1 MKFLRSILGKS
12 FDMSP
17 DVFTLNQVFAMN
29 LSDHEDE
36 CMEIIGSAIKELNIE
51 TAIQDI
57 TTAWTQEMVL
67 PTIPH
72 TKKGEDRGFQLGD
85 LSEMLLQLE
94 DSCMN
99 LQSMAGSAYIGPFL
113 PVVQEWE
120 KRLSVVSEV
129 LYTWIQLQRKWLYL
143 EGIFVG
149 GDIRLQLPQEAQKFD
164 DINEDFLQ
172 IMWETHKNP
181 RVIEQCLVPNRLEHL
196 EQLKDGLE
204 ACEKSLQDY
213 LTDKRNAFPRFFFIS
228 DDELLSILGSSSPTA
243 IQEHIVKMFDDV
255 QSLKMA
261 DSGSP
266 GMFDNVQSLK
276 MADSES
282 PGVKTISAMISCE
295 NEVMDFRT
303 PQLTFGEIE
312 QWMTRVLDEMMTANR
327 FWTKKAIYDFGKTSK
342 PRTEWML
349 DNIGMTVLAAN
360 GVWWTAEVENVFSK
374 IRAGNDRAMKDYLG
388 AQNAQLDA
396 LVVKVRGELTKNDRK
411 KFNTVLI
418 VDVRGELT
426 KNDRK
431 KFNTVL
437 IVDVHARDIIDN
449 FVRDGIMDAEEF
461 QWESQLRYYWKKSYL
476 DWKDSLV
483 IIQCSGSFEYG
494 YEYMGLNGRLVITP
508 LTDRIY
514 LTITQAL
521 SMRLGAAP
529 AGPAGT
535 GKTETTKDLAKALG
549 LLCVVTNCGE
559 GMDFLAFGK
568 ILSGLSQCGA
578 WGCFDEF
585 NRIDVSVL
593 SVISTQLLTIRT
605 ALLINATRFQ
615 FEGHDIIMNN
625 KVGIFITMNPGYAG
639 RTELPE
645 SVKALFRPVVCIV
658 PDFEL
663 ICQIMLFSEG
673 FLEAKV
679 LAKKMAVL
687 YKLSKEQLSK
697 QCHYDFGMRALKSV
711 LVMAGELKRA
721 ALQLEESVVLMRAL
735 RDMNLPKFVSED
747 VPLFLGLIKDLFPK
761 TDCSRVSYPEFTAAL
776 ETVLKQDNYEM
787 VPVQVDKVV
796 QMYET
801 MLTRHST
808 MIVGPTG
815 GGKSVV
821 INALVKTSTVL
832 GYPARTYTL
841 NPKAVSVIELYGV
854 LNPETRDWYDGLL
867 SNIFRAV
874 NKPLDPGSKERKYIL
889 FDGDVDALWIENMNS
904 VMDDNKILTLA
915 NGERIRLLAHCQLL
929 FEVGDL
935 QYASPATVSR
945 AGMVYV
951 DPINLGYQPYWTR
964 WVNLNVKADEE
975 LRELLNGIFDKY
987 IPSSLTLIHEG
998 SLPGQETGGEGTPP
1012 LKTIIPQTPL
1022 NMIVQLC
1029 QMLQASLDE
1038 ANLGSMSPEE
1048 LEAVFIQ
1055 SVYASL
1061 GASLVAEAQTVFDA
1075 HVKNLTGF
1083 LNVVDSD
1090 DRLANYTQI
1099 PTAESSWYHY
1109 TLDRSKNAWVPWRH
1123 LVRSYVHDGDK
1134 SFGDIL
1140 VPTTDST
1147 KLTWILS
1154 LMNEIK
1160 RPCIV
1165 VGDTGTSKTATMM
1178 NFLRSLSPDKYV
1190 QLLVNFSSRTTS
1202 MDVQRNIESVVEKR
1216 TKDVFGPP
1224 PDKKLILFID
1234 DLNMPQVDTYGTQQP
1249 IAFLKLLFEK
1259 GGMYGRD
1266 KDLSWKNIKDT
1277 SYFCAMGSP
1286 GGGRNHVD
1294 PRFISLFCVFNLIF
1308 PADATVLRIF
1318 TAILSGHTAQFEPAI
1333 RDCVPVLVQ
1342 MTLDLYKLVI
1352 AELPPT
1358 PAKFHYIFNLRDL
1371 SRIIQGLTATEKIIF
1386 NTKEMFVRA
1395 WRNEF
1400 TRTIC
1405 DRLNTDE
1412 DLSLMSGHIADSVKR
1427 NFPQDVNVVMRDPLL
1442 FGDFRNALKETEP
1455 RYYEDLLDYSA
1466 VGHLFTEILEE
1477 YNESAGAK
1485 ARLDLVLFED
1495 AREHLT
1501 RIHRA
1506 LRLSRGHCMVVGV
1519 EGGGKRSLVRLAS
1532 FAAGYQVFTIQLSRG
1547 YNEASFKEDLKS
1559 LYNLLGVKNQATVF
1573 LFTAAEIVE
1582 EGFLELINNMLTL
1595 GMVAALFDDEEKDGI
1610 ISAVRN
1616 TAKEKGY
1623 VTKDAIWN
1631 FFVQTC
1637 VSNLHIVACMSPT
1650 SPTLRTRCRN
1660 FPGLVNNTCVN
1671 WLHPWSQPA
1680 LLAVATK
1687 FIEPVTSIPESV
1699 KTAVISHL
1707 VHTHESVNGY
1717 LIEYMLL
1724 LKRPNYVTPKHY
1736 LDFIQSF
1743 LTLLKQK
1750 LQYNQEQSV
1759 RLQKGMDKIAEAQI
1773 ELDILNQKLNIQ
1785 KVVVAT
1791 KAKACEELLV
1801 EINQSKTIAE
1811 DKKSKAT
1818 EKSKDIEIQRT
1829 MINIEKT
1836 EAEKALEV
1844 ALPVLES
1851 ARDALGNLSKDD
1863 ITMIRSYNQPPEPVQ
1878 IVSESILIMRGYK
1891 EINWKNAKQMLG
1903 DPSFLKNLKEMNC
1916 DNITQKQQQ
1925 MIRAHL
1931 QTSTKMKEMELIS
1944 KAGFGLL
1951 KFVEAV
1957 LEYCAVFKMV
1967 KPKMD
1972 RVASLEKE
1980 LNEANAVLTVLNKE
1994 VEEIQSL
2001 LTGLNVKYV
2010 GAMTERQKL
2019 QEETDIMMR
2028 RLEAADKLISGLG
2041 REKIRWTADL
2051 ATLEQNRNQLI
2062 GACLLSGAF
2071 LCYTSAFTW
2080 EFRQQMV
2087 YVDWQSNITKLS
2099 IPIVSDFR
2107 LEKELCDDVM
2117 ISQWNSEGLP
2127 PDELSIQNGILST
2140 RGCHFPLCIDPQTQ
2154 ALKWIRNREDKNN
2167 LKVLNFGE
2175 SDFLKSLEVSI
2186 MYGFPVLFQDV
2197 DYIDPVIE
2205 NVLDKNINYYQGRSY
2220 VILGDKEVDY
2230 DVNFRLYLTTKIP
2243 NPTFDPSL
2251 YTKATVINYS
2261 VTAQG
2266 LEDQLLS
2273 VVVRKERS
2281 DLEEQREHLLAETWE
2296 NKNLLKNL
2304 EDTLLRVLNTAG
2316 NMLDNVELVNTLE
2329 TIKTRT
2335 DEVSYK
2341 LKLAESTAID
2351 IDNLREGYRPVAKR
2365 GALLFFVFSDISNVN
2380 PMYQYSLESY
2390 LEVFIYSLKKAL
2402 PDPVLSK
2409 RLENIIETMTKSCY
2423 DYACIGLFEK
2433 HKLLFSFQMTIK
2445 LQLSENLLTQPEL
2458 DFFIK
2463 GNTSLEKSSR
2473 PCPADWLQ
2481 EGWEHVVKLS
2491 EQFPEKFGRLCD
2503 DLEKNLDAW
2512 KKWYDEDKSESAPPP
2527 NNYDSVLTEFDRLM
2541 LIRCFR
2547 MDRVYQSICNYV
2559 EEVMGAE
2566 FITPSFISYDA
2577 IFEQSSCNSPVVFIL
2592 SPGSDPT
2599 EDLMK
2604 LCLRNLQEQDKFKF
2618 LSLGQGQEKTAL
2630 DLLQKSISRGFWLVY
2645 QNCHLLISFMRD
2657 LEKHLESASVYHP
2670 NFRLWLTTDPT
2681 PDFPIGILQKSL
2693 KVVTEP
2699 PNGLKL
2705 NIKNTYFKMRSDV
2718 LETCAHPKYKDL
2730 IYVLAFFHAVVQERR
2745 KYDKIGWNISYD
2757 YSECDFT
2764 VCVQIID
2771 TYLSRLL
2778 DKNEDIMRIPWE
2790 TLKYL
2795 IGQVMYGGRVID
2807 SYDRRT
2813 VQTYMD
2819 EYLGD
2824 FTLEDFHFYSGYGIP
2839 PPGTK
2844 QFYLDYIEETL
2855 PSHQS
2860 PELFGLHL
2868 NAEIGY
2874 YTQAA
2879 QDIFSNLINIQ
2890 PQSASAGGGISRE
2903 QYVDKACAD
2912 ILAKLPPEFDVPRIK
2927 RDKGRVLTPTLV
2939 VLFQELDRFNVLVN
2953 KMKLTLALLRRA
2965 LAGEIGMDA
2974 ILDSISTSLFNGQ
2987 LPEEWRP
2994 LAPATCK
3001 KLGAWMQHFD
3011 RRNEQYVSWIQ
3022 SGDPVIQ
3029 SGDPVV
3035 MWLSGLHIPES
3046 YITALIQ
3053 TACRKHGWP
3062 LDRSTMFTRVT
3073 QYTNPAEVEERP
3085 ELGCYVTG
3093 LYLEG
3098 AHWDLEAGCLAP
3110 PLPRVL
3116 VESLPILL
3124 IVPAEA
3130 HRVSRQNTISTP
3142 LYVTSTRRN
3151 AMGVGL
3157 VVEADLNIGP
3167 THPSHWILRG
3177 LCLTLNAD

>member
-1 MKFLRSILGKS
+1 
-12 FDMSP
+12 
-17 DVFTLNQVFAMN
+17 
-29 LSDHEDE
+29 
-36 CMEIIGSAIKELNIE
+36 
-51 TAIQDI
+51 
-57 TTAWTQEMVL
+57 
-67 PTIPH
+67 
-72 TKKGEDRGFQLGD
+72 
-85 LSEMLLQLE
+85 
-94 DSCMN
+94 
-99 LQSMAGSAYIGPFL
+99 
-113 PVVQEWE
+113 
-120 KRLSVVSEV
+120 
-129 LYTWIQLQRKWLYL
+129 
-143 EGIFVG
+143 
-149 GDIRLQLPQEAQKFD
+149 
-164 DINEDFLQ
+164 
-172 IMWETHKNP
+172 
-181 RVIEQCLVPNRLEHL
+181 
-196 EQLKDGLE
+196 
-204 ACEKSLQDY
+204 
-213 LTDKRNAFPRFFFIS
+213 
-228 DDELLSILGSSSPTA
+228 
-243 IQEHIVKMFDDV
+243 
-255 QSLKMA
+255 
-261 DSGSP
+261 
-266 GMFDNVQSLK
+266 
-276 MADSES
+276 
-282 PGVKTISAMISCE
+282 
-295 NEVMDFRT
+295 
-303 PQLTFGEIE
+303 
-312 QWMTRVLDEMMTANR
+312 
-327 FWTKKAIYDFGKTSK
+327 
-342 PRTEWML
+342 
-349 DNIGMTVLAAN
+349 
-360 GVWWTAEVENVFSK
+360 
-374 IRAGNDRAMKDYLG
+374 
-388 AQNAQLDA
+388 
-396 LVVKVRGELTKNDRK
+396 
-411 KFNTVLI
+411 
-418 VDVRGELT
+418 
-426 KNDRK
+426 
-431 KFNTVL
+431 
-437 IVDVHARDIIDN
+437 
-449 FVRDGIMDAEEF
+449 
-461 QWESQLRYYWKKSYL
+461 
-476 DWKDSLV
+476 
-483 IIQCSGSFEYG
+483 
-494 YEYMGLNGRLVITP
+494 
-508 LTDRIY
+508 
-514 LTITQAL
+514 
-521 SMRLGAAP
+521 
-529 AGPAGT
+529 
-535 GKTETTKDLAKALG
+535 
-549 LLCVVTNCGE
+549 
-559 GMDFLAFGK
+559 
-568 ILSGLSQCGA
+568 
-578 WGCFDEF
+578 
-585 NRIDVSVL
+585 
-593 SVISTQLLTIRT
+593 
-605 ALLINATRFQ
+605 
-615 FEGHDIIMNN
+615 
-625 KVGIFITMNPGYAG
+625 
-639 RTELPE
+639 
-645 SVKALFRPVVCIV
+645 
-658 PDFEL
+658 
-663 ICQIMLFSEG
+663 
-673 FLEAKV
+673 
-679 LAKKMAVL
+679 
-687 YKLSKEQLSK
+687 
-697 QCHYDFGMRALKSV
+697 
-711 LVMAGELKRA
+711 
-721 ALQLEESVVLMRAL
+721 
-735 RDMNLPKFVSED
+735 
-747 VPLFLGLIKDLFPK
+747 
-761 TDCSRVSYPEFTAAL
+761 
-776 ETVLKQDNYEM
+776 
-787 VPVQVDKVV
+787 
-796 QMYET
+796 
-801 MLTRHST
+801 
-808 MIVGPTG
+808 
-815 GGKSVV
+815 
-821 INALVKTSTVL
+821 
-832 GYPARTYTL
+832 
-841 NPKAVSVIELYGV
+841 
-854 LNPETRDWYDGLL
+854 
-867 SNIFRAV
+867 
-874 NKPLDPGSKERKYIL
+874 
-889 FDGDVDALWIENMNS
+889 
-904 VMDDNKILTLA
+904 
-915 NGERIRLLAHCQLL
+915 
-929 FEVGDL
+929 
-935 QYASPATVSR
+935 
-945 AGMVYV
+945 
-951 DPINLGYQPYWTR
+951 
-964 WVNLNVKADEE
+964 
-975 LRELLNGIFDKY
+975 
-987 IPSSLTLIHEG
+987 
-998 SLPGQETGGEGTPP
+998 
-1012 LKTIIPQTPL
+1012 
-1022 NMIVQLC
+1022 
-1029 QMLQASLDE
+1029 
-1038 ANLGSMSPEE
+1038 
-1048 LEAVFIQ
+1048 
-1055 SVYASL
+1055 
-1061 GASLVAEAQTVFDA
+1061 
-1075 HVKNLTGF
+1075 
-1083 LNVVDSD
+1083 
-1090 DRLANYTQI
+1090 
-1099 PTAESSWYHY
+1099 
-1109 TLDRSKNAWVPWRH
+1109 
-1123 LVRSYVHDGDK
+1123 
-1134 SFGDIL
+1134 
-1140 VPTTDST
+1140 
-1147 KLTWILS
+1147 
-1154 LMNEIK
+1154 
-1160 RPCIV
+1160 
-1165 VGDTGTSKTATMM
+1165 
-1178 NFLRSLSPDKYV
+1178 
-1190 QLLVNFSSRTTS
+1190 
-1202 MDVQRNIESVVEKR
+1202 
-1216 TKDVFGPP
+1216 
-1224 PDKKLILFID
+1224 
-1234 DLNMPQVDTYGTQQP
+1234 
-1249 IAFLKLLFEK
+1249 
-1259 GGMYGRD
+1259 
-1266 KDLSWKNIKDT
+1266 
-1277 SYFCAMGSP
+1277 
-1286 GGGRNHVD
+1286 
-1294 PRFISLFCVFNLIF
+1294 
-1308 PADATVLRIF
+1308 
-1318 TAILSGHTAQFEPAI
+1318 
-1333 RDCVPVLVQ
+1333 
-1342 MTLDLYKLVI
+1342 
-1352 AELPPT
+1352 
-1358 PAKFHYIFNLRDL
+1358 
-1371 SRIIQGLTATEKIIF
+1371 
-1386 NTKEMFVRA
+1386 
-1395 WRNEF
+1395 
-1400 TRTIC
+1400 
-1405 DRLNTDE
+1405 
-1412 DLSLMSGHIADSVKR
+1412 
-1427 NFPQDVNVVMRDPLL
+1427 
-1442 FGDFRNALKETEP
+1442 
-1455 RYYEDLLDYSA
+1455 
-1466 VGHLFTEILEE
+1466 
-1477 YNESAGAK
+1477 
-1485 ARLDLVLFED
+1485 
-1495 AREHLT
+1495 
-1501 RIHRA
+1501 
-1506 LRLSRGHCMVVGV
+1506 
-1519 EGGGKRSLVRLAS
+1519 
-1532 FAAGYQVFTIQLSRG
+1532 
-1547 YNEASFKEDLKS
+1547 
-1559 LYNLLGVKNQATVF
+1559 
-1573 LFTAAEIVE
+1573 
-1582 EGFLELINNMLTL
+1582 
-1595 GMVAALFDDEEKDGI
+1595 
-1610 ISAVRN
+1610 
-1616 TAKEKGY
+1616 
-1623 VTKDAIWN
+1623 
-1631 FFVQTC
+1631 
-1637 VSNLHIVACMSPT
+1637 
-1650 SPTLRTRCRN
+1650 
-1660 FPGLVNNTCVN
+1660 
-1671 WLHPWSQPA
+1671 
-1680 LLAVATK
+1680 
-1687 FIEPVTSIPESV
+1687 
-1699 KTAVISHL
+1699 
-1707 VHTHESVNGY
+1707 
-1717 LIEYMLL
+1717 
-1724 LKRPNYVTPKHY
+1724 
-1736 LDFIQSF
+1736 
-1743 LTLLKQK
+1743 
-1750 LQYNQEQSV
+1750 
-1759 RLQKGMDKIAEAQI
+1759 MDKIAEAQI

-1951 KFVEAV
+1951 KFMEAV

-1972 RVASLEKE
+1972 R
-1980 LNEANAVLTVLNKE
+1980 
-1994 VEEIQSL
+1994 
-2001 LTGLNVKYV
+2001 
-2010 GAMTERQKL
+2010 AMTERQKL

-2402 PDPVLSK
+2402 PDP
-2409 RLENIIETMTKSCY
+2409 
-2423 DYACIGLFEK
+2423 
-2433 HKLLFSFQMTIK
+2433 
-2445 LQLSENLLTQPEL
+2445 LSENLLTQPEL

-2730 IYVLAFFHAVVQERR
+2730 IYERR

-2778 DKNEDIMRIPWE
+2778 DKNEDIMKIPWE

-3022 SGDPVIQ
+3022 SGDPV
-3029 SGDPVV
+3029 V

-3053 TACRKHGWP
+3053 AAC
-3062 LDRSTMFTRVT
+3062 L
-3073 QYTNPAEVEERP
+3073 
-3085 ELGCYVTG
+3085 
-3093 LYLEG
+3093 
-3098 AHWDLEAGCLAP
+3098 
-3110 PLPRVL
+3110 
-3116 VESLPILL
+3116 
-3124 IVPAEA
+3124 
-3130 HRVSRQNTISTP
+3130 
-3142 LYVTSTRRN
+3142 
-3151 AMGVGL
+3151 
-3157 VVEADLNIGP
+3157 
-3167 THPSHWILRG
+3167 
-3177 LCLTLNAD
+3177 